1 MAEEEKK
8 SSTNNLISVLTKK
21 KKSTEK
27 KEIAK
32 ADKDAQAI
40 AKVQELLKNTSVATL
55 VGAENNAVEEKK
67 DFDMEEHKNEK
78 SQKWLEDQVNELN
91 RQVEEY
97 ENEILYY
104 KEEINKLN
112 DILNNGG
119 FRGGDAQQQVVHQGV
134 VQPNNAIDSSMNHT
148 LITLF
153 KHFENVYERGFTQAK
168 IAHPESGNGVLDLLQ
183 QYFPQLQAIRRYR
196 YRGPEQ

>member
-1 MAEEEKK
+1 MEEEKK
-8 SSTNNLISVLTKK
+8 SSENKSILSVLKRKKNTEEKK
-21 KKSTEK
+21 KDEK
-27 KEIAK
+27 KS
-32 ADKDAQAI
+32 KDDEAL
-40 AKVQELLKNTSVATL
+40 AKVQELLKNTPAAAL
-55 VGAENNAVEEKK
+55 VGATNEVPVKK
-67 DFDMEEHKNEK
+67 EFDMEEHKQER

-104 KEEINKLN
+104 KEEMRKMQEYI
-112 DILNNGG
+112 NNGG
-119 FRGGDAQQQVVHQGV
+119 VAAAGQAPGV
-134 VQPNNAIDSSMNHT
+134 MVQPNSPIDSSMNHT
-148 LITLF
+148 LTALF

-183 QYFPQLQAIRRYR
+183 QYFPQLQQIRRYR

>member
-8 SSTNNLISVLTKK
+8 SSTNSLISVLTKK

-27 KEIAK
+27 KESAK

-40 AKVQELLKNTSVATL
+40 AKVQELLKNTNVAPL
-55 VGAENNAVEEKK
+55 VGAEVEVVVEKGFDK
-67 DFDMEEHKNEK
+67 DEHQVER

-112 DILNNGG
+112 DIIHTGG
-119 FRGGDAQQQVVHQGV
+119 FRGGAPQQHVQGGV
-134 VQPNNAIDSSMNHT
+134 VQPNNPVDSSMNYQVT
-148 LITLF
+148 ALF
-153 KHFENVYERGFTQAK
+153 KHFENVYERGFSQAK
-168 IAHPESGNGVLDLLQ
+168 IAHPESGNGVLDLMQ
-183 QYFPQLQAIRRYR
+183 SYFPQLQQIRRYR